1 MRLPASRRS
10 GLSLMEV
17 LVSLA
22 IFLMALTALT
32 YLVNLSSNLAGE
44 GQHRARCAQI
54 ARSKMN
60 ELIAGSIPLQGQP
73 DASVDDEPDYRWSA
87 DVSAGATNGL
97 YNVTV
102 TVTFRPDD
110 PYPVKVSYS
119 RLIFDPQYA
128 GSTQDVPA
136 APDGSAADDSSSG
149 SSGSSGS
156 GSSGSGSSGSGSSS
170 APTLSMGTAAKGAT
184 TGSAAKSASTGTG
197 AKSSG
202 TTSSAK
208 GK

>member
-1 MRLPASRRS
+1 MRLPASRRA

-32 YLVNLSSNLAGE
+32 YLINLSSSLAGE
-44 GQHRARCAQI
+44 GQRRSRCAQI

-60 ELIAGSIPLQGQP
+60 ELIAGSVPLQGQP
-73 DASVDDEPDYRWSA
+73 DSSVDDEPDYRWSA
-87 DVSAGATNGL
+87 EVSPGAATGL

-102 TVTFRPDD
+102 TATFRPDD
-110 PYPVKVSYS
+110 PYPIKVSYS

-136 APDGSAADDSSSG
+136 APDGSAADDSSSDPSSSSGSG

-156 GSSGSGSSGSGSSS
+156 GSSSSGG
-170 APTLSMGTAAKGAT
+170 APLSMSTAAKGAS
-184 TGSAAKSASTGTG
+184 TGSAAKSASTG

-202 TTSSAK
+202 TTSAK

>member
-1 MRLPASRRS
+1 MRLPASRRA

-44 GQHRARCAQI
+44 GQRRGRCAQI

-60 ELIAGSIPLQGQP
+60 ELVAGSLPLQGQP
-73 DASVDDEPDYRWSA
+73 DSSVDDETDYRWSA
-87 DVSAGATNGL
+87 DVSPGAATGL

-102 TVTFRPDD
+102 TVTYRPDD
-110 PYPVKVSYS
+110 PYPIKVSYS

-136 APDGSAADDSSSG
+136 APDGSADDSSSD

-156 GSSGSGSSGSGSSS
+156 GSSGSSGSGGSSGG
-170 APTLSMGTAAKGAT
+170 ATLSGGT
-184 TGSAAKSASTGTG
+184 AAKSASTGTG
-197 AKSSG
+197 AKSGGTGSG
-202 TTSSAK
+202 AK